1 VSRLPPAL
9 AASATPRI
17 LEELDAHL
25 GGPPGRVLE
34 LGFAG
39 IHAPVLRLAG
49 YGVVVVEPDPAYRAR
64 AEQRAGVV
72 LAEAP
77 SERFDAVVAPDG
89 LDLGTAD
96 ARRVVRVG
104 HDGSVWSSP

>member
-1 VSRLPPAL
+1 VRRLPPAL
-9 AASATPRI
+9 AANATPRI
-17 LEELDAHL
+17 LAELDA
-25 GGPPGRVLE
+25 PPGRVLE

-49 YGVVVVEPDPAYRAR
+49 YDVVVVEPDAAHRAR
-64 AEQRAGVV
+64 ARERAGDV

-77 SERFDAVVAPDG
+77 TEPFDAVVAPDG
-89 LDLGTAD
+89 LDLGAVD
-96 ARRVVRVG
+96 ARRIVRVG